1 MCHVL
6 APQKPTA
13 RNWDPDLWH
22 NFSVHTDGIK
32 VLGAFIGSDDFQINS
47 IKTKIIQDNDK
58 LQKLRKAKTMGVAPQ
73 GLMQI
78 ATRSVNATST
88 FVMRT
93 HSPDITRGPIE
104 ELDKLMVSLAGEI
117 MLTSLDSREAIAQL
131 KLPIKMGGAGI
142 GYATRLRSACYV
154 ASLIESNF
162 GVLQAGGDILDLFEG
177 PMVEGAG
184 PPIVAQHLKELQ
196 D

>member
-1 MCHVL
+1 M
-6 APQKPTA
+6 
-13 RNWDPDLWH
+13 
-22 NFSVHTDGIK
+22 
-32 VLGAFIGSDDFQINS
+32 
-47 IKTKIIQDNDK
+47 
-58 LQKLRKAKTMGVAPQ
+58 QKLRKAKTMGVAPQ

-93 HSPDITRGPIE
+93 HSSDITRGSIE

-154 ASLIESNF
+154 EKHLELLYHLYALRNCAIGQDPNSWLYAS
-162 GVLQAGGDILDLFEG
+162 
-177 PMVEGAG
+177 GAPTHG
-184 PPIVAQHLKELQ
+184 TCANSKHPNLL
-196 D
+196 